1 VFGFGRSESD
11 MHTKVVRSLSE
22 IEPECWDQVSQGD
35 TNLKSW
41 AFLRAVEEGSINQ
54 ARCSYIQV
62 FSGSDCVGTSVCSVV
77 RTSLVVLAQGFVQ
90 KPTKRIRTVAPGFLT
105 ANVAVGGTLVS
116 SCTNSLSYLENDAL
130 PLLIYETEKEARAE
144 GAGFVLFKDFTPDD
158 VRRHGPVFASLGYH
172 QVASLPGTVVEVG
185 GASSMDELLMRF
197 RTRYRWLIRNDK
209 MKAQQA
215 GLEVRDERIYGNRA
229 DDFIRLYHQ
238 VLERA
243 PSQFGILTP
252 AFVVA
257 MARHMGDASL
267 MKIFTVDDE
276 VVAIALLVED
286 GDVLRALYLGMDYT
300 HRLDGLYFGCLYHTV
315 LHGIEHGY
323 SRIDLGQKSYEAKA
337 RYGAQRWPVA
347 MYVQHLQPTLN
358 KVLAHVASQL
368 FPPIDVIE
376 RRVFRAPPQ
385 KGDSRPLPTFHVAPA
400 ES

>member
-1 VFGFGRSESD
+1 VFGFGPESD
-11 MHTKVVRSLSE
+11 MHTRVVRSLSE

-35 TNLKSW
+35 TKLKSW
-41 AFLRAVEEGSINQ
+41 AFLRAVEEGWINQ

-90 KPTKRIRTVAPGFLT
+90 KLTKLIRTVAPGFLT
-105 ANVAVGGTLVS
+105 ANVAVGGTLIS

-130 PLLIYETEKEARAE
+130 PLLIYETEKAARAE
-144 GAGFVLFKDFTPDD
+144 GAGFVLFKDFTPDE
-158 VRRHGPVFASLGYH
+158 VRRHGPVFASLGYDR
-172 QVASLPGTVVEVG
+172 VASLPGTVVEVG
-185 GASSMDELLMRF
+185 GASSMDEFLMRF
-197 RTRYRWLIRNDK
+197 RSEYRWTIRKDK

-215 GLEVRDERIYGNRA
+215 GLEVRDERIYGDRA

-238 VLERA
+238 VLDRA
-243 PSQFGILTP
+243 PSRFGILTP

-267 MKIFTVDDE
+267 MKIFTVHDE

-286 GDVLRALYLGMDYT
+286 GDVLRTLYLGMDYT
-300 HRLDGLYFGCLYHTV
+300 HRPDRLYFAWLYHTV

-347 MYVQHLQPTLN
+347 MYVKHLHPTLN

-368 FPPIDVIE
+368 FPPIDVNE
-376 RRVFRAPPQ
+376 RRVFRAPSQ
-385 KGDSRPLPTFHVAPA
+385 KGDGRHCPHST
-400 ES
+400 